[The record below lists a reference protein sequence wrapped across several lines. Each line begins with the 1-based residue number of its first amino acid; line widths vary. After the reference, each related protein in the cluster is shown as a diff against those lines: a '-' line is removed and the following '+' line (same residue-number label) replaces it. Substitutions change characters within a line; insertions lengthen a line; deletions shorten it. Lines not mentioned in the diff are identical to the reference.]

1 MDTIFHEQQEGSLC
15 AQHCLNALLQGQY
28 FSPVDLA
35 DLAKQL
41 DESEREQMAIA
52 GEQSEEYK
60 KFLKEPSSNLD
71 DSGFF
76 SIQVI
81 DRALSVWGLDLVLYN
96 SPDPVAIAARH
107 DPVAEKAYICNF
119 RGHWLTI
126 RKIGHQWFNLNSLLT
141 GPELI
146 SNTYL
151 SLFLKQLL
159 EEGYSIFIVG
169 GNLPECEADM
179 LLKLAPVVQQVKP
192 KLINENLSVSSNQPM
207 EEEEDDQQL
216 QKVLAESRRADE
228 HDDQALQ
235 KALQLSM
242 EGYTWEPVAGS
253 SLTSSSQGASAA
265 SGSEE
270 KKSESSP
277 PKSPNPENVRQKRLA
292 YLNRQSSKTCDK
304 TEQSSLEENH
314 VSSNKKDIS
323 ESETEKEL
331 PKSELSTTDQ
341 ETIVQSD
348 TSEMSEEEMLKK
360 AISMS
365 MQTED
370 K

>member
-1 MDTIFHEQQEGSLC
+1 MMDTIFHEQQEGSLC

-41 DESEREQMAIA
+41 DESERQHMAIA

-60 KFLKEPSSNLD
+60 KFIKEPSNNLD

-81 DRALSVWGLDLVLYN
+81 DRALSVWGLGLVLYN
-96 SPDPVAIAARH
+96 STDPVAVAARET
-107 DPVAEKAYICNF
+107 PVQEQAYICNF

-146 SNTYL
+146 SDTYL
-151 SLFLKQLL
+151 SLFLKQLQ
-159 EEGYSIFIVG
+159 EEGYSIFIVRG
-169 GNLPECEADM
+169 DFPECEADM
-179 LLKLAPVVQQVKP
+179 LLKIAPVVQNVKP
-192 KLINENLSVSSNQPM
+192 RLINENTSVSKGQPM
-207 EEEEDDQQL
+207 DEDDDQEL
-216 QKVLAESRRADE
+216 RKVLAKSRLENE

-242 EGYTWEPVAGS
+242 EGYVWEPEASGTASPGHGAGS
-253 SLTSSSQGASAA
+253 ASIAHSSSS
-265 SGSEE
+265 
-270 KKSESSP
+270 SSP
-277 PKSPNPENVRQKRLA
+277 PRSPNPEDIRQKRLA
-292 YLNRQSSKTCDK
+292 YLSRQHSKPCDNPTTK
-304 TEQSSLEENH
+304 DLTPSVNDSEPTECT
-314 VSSNKKDIS
+314 SN
-323 ESETEKEL
+323 
-331 PKSELSTTDQ
+331 
-341 ETIVQSD
+341 
-348 TSEMSEEEMLKK
+348 MSEEEMLQK

-365 MQTED
+365 METGD

>member
-1 MDTIFHEQQEGSLC
+1 METIFHEQQEGSLC
-15 AQHCLNALLQGQY
+15 AQHCLNALLQAQY

-81 DRALSVWGLDLVLYN
+81 DRALSVWGLGLILYN
-96 SPDPVAIAARH
+96 SPNPVAIAARIN
-107 DPVAEKAYICNF
+107 PVEEKAYICNF

-179 LLKLAPVVQQVKP
+179 LLKIAPVKQQVKP

-216 QKVLAESRRADE
+216 QKVLAESRHADE

-242 EGYTWEPVAGS
+242 EGYAWEPLPGPSVKSS
-253 SLTSSSQGASAA
+253 SLGASAA
-265 SGSEE
+265 AGSETRQ
-270 KKSESSP
+270 SSSP
-277 PKSPNPENVRQKRLA
+277 PPESPDPENVRQKRLA
-292 YLNRQSSKTCDK
+292 YLSRLESPKTCDK
-304 TEQSSLEENH
+304 SEQNSLENDTTP
-314 VSSNKKDIS
+314 SNNQKDIS
-323 ESETEKEL
+323 ELEESKKKESSK
-331 PKSELSTTDQ
+331 PELTKDEENTS
-341 ETIVQSD
+341 QSV
-348 TSEMSEEEMLKK
+348 TR
-360 AISMS
+360 
-365 MQTED
+365 QTYRNT
-370 K
+370 

>member
-41 DESEREQMAIA
+41 DESEREQMAMA

-96 SPDPVAIAARH
+96 SPDPVAIAARN

-169 GNLPECEADM
+169 GILPECEADM

-192 KLINENLSVSSNQPM
+192 KLINENLSVSSGQPA

-216 QKVLAESRRADE
+216 QRALAESRRADE
-228 HDDQALQ
+228 NDDQALQ

-242 EGYTWEPVAGS
+242 EGYTWEPVASGS
-253 SLTSSSQGASAA
+253 SLPAGATAA
-265 SGSEE
+265 SGAVT
-270 KKSESSP
+270 KTSP
-277 PKSPNPENVRQKRLA
+277 PPESPDPENVRQKRLA
-292 YLNRQSSKTCDK
+292 YLSRLDSSKTCDK
-304 TEQSSLEENH
+304 TEQNSISQ
-314 VSSNKKDIS
+314 NKKDVS
-323 ESETEKEL
+323 ESKTEKDL
-331 PKSELSTTDQ
+331 SKSESSTTNQ
-341 ETIVQSD
+341 EASQPD
-348 TSEMSEEEMLKK
+348 TSEMSEEEMLKR

-365 MQTED
+365 MQPEE

>member
-1 MDTIFHEQQEGSLC
+1 METIFHEQQEGSLC
-15 AQHCLNALLQGQY
+15 AQHCLNALLQAQY

-81 DRALSVWGLDLVLYN
+81 DRALSVWGLGLILYN
-96 SPDPVAIAARH
+96 SPNPVAIAARIN
-107 DPVAEKAYICNF
+107 PVEEKAYICNF

-179 LLKLAPVVQQVKP
+179 LLKIAPVKQQVKP

-216 QKVLAESRRADE
+216 QKVLAESRHADE

-242 EGYTWEPVAGS
+242 EGRLPGQSNTVTWRK
-253 SLTSSSQGASAA
+253 SLPCIQPIMFT
-265 SGSEE
+265 
-270 KKSESSP
+270 
-277 PKSPNPENVRQKRLA
+277 RQ
-292 YLNRQSSKTCDK
+292 
-304 TEQSSLEENH
+304 
-314 VSSNKKDIS
+314 I
-323 ESETEKEL
+323 
-331 PKSELSTTDQ
+331 STTTFVLLLVIQKWYFCD
-341 ETIVQSD
+341 IVNLPLWSVMKCQILTKDSIESC
-348 TSEMSEEEMLKK
+348 TSN
-360 AISMS
+360 I
-365 MQTED
+365 
-370 K
+370 

>member
-1 MDTIFHEQQEGSLC
+1 METIFHEQQEGSLC

-81 DRALSVWGLDLVLYN
+81 DRALSVWGLGLILYN
-96 SPDPVAIAARH
+96 SPDPIAIAARSN
-107 DPVAEKAYICNF
+107 PVAEKAYICNF

-126 RKIGHQWFNLNSLLT
+126 RKIGNQWFNLNSLLT

-179 LLKLAPVVQQVKP
+179 LLKIAPVVQQVKP
-192 KLINENLSVSSNQPM
+192 KLINENLSVSSNQPA
-207 EEEEDDQQL
+207 EEEEDQQL
-216 QKVLAESRRADE
+216 QKVLAESRQADE

-242 EGYTWEPVAGS
+242 EGYTWEPVPGS
-253 SLTSSSQGASAA
+253 SAASSTQGAA
-265 SGSEE
+265 SGSDT
-270 KKSESSP
+270 KKSASP
-277 PKSPNPENVRQKRLA
+277 PPESPDPENVRQKRLA
-292 YLNRQSSKTCDK
+292 YLSRLESSKSCDK
-304 TEQSSLEENH
+304 AEQNSQESE
-314 VSSNKKDIS
+314 SSNKKLIS
-323 ESETEKEL
+323 ESEKTTAKEL
-331 PKSELSTTDQ
+331 CNSEHEESTTDQ
-341 ETIVQSD
+341 END
-348 TSEMSEEEMLKK
+348 TGEMSEEEMLQK

-365 MQTED
+365 MQTGD